1 MCYALIHNRSRLGD
15 SITLLPLRNVSEE
28 CNVLPHPCF
37 HLQCVIVP
45 VKSLCNF
52 HKWLQCQWVGGCR
65 PSCTFPSL
73 RYLFPVRDSSGPW
86 GLGCLLQ
93 HLWSKFSTWQLH
105 LKHLIGIPLL
115 PDPTPRAAL
124 SAPLS
129 ADSPVHFTACD
140 DLHVL
145 PERREETW
153 RPNLPHILLFLI
165 SHSESSVYTTELL
178 WALNWDWLR
187 GFFGLVFSYIYIL
200 YVGTLFLMVYPT
212 ENATFSIRLHTSL
225 PSYSNLY
232 LWNWFT
238 LSESIPFLIN
248 QLSVDLYSGQ
258 RVKLSN
264 IFCFNVLG
272 RARDWPVAVTQQA
285 SIIFKESYV
294 DELPQDG
301 TVKILHFSSQPC
313 SSRRSALTSIF
324 RFLRQKCS
332 PDWRA
337 FIACWMTRGTG
348 CGDSA
353 SSMLLL
359 ACGILVKSSSGK
371 QKDCVPIGLREFF
384 RNHFKYIERT

>member
-37 HLQCVIVP
+37 HLQYVIVP

-73 RYLFPVRDSSGPW
+73 RYLFPVRDFSGPW

-187 GFFGLVFSYIYIL
+187 GCFGLGFSLYIYYMLAPYSLWYIL
-200 YVGTLFLMVYPT
+200 
-212 ENATFSIRLHTSL
+212 
-225 PSYSNLY
+225 
-232 LWNWFT
+232 
-238 LSESIPFLIN
+238 
-248 QLSVDLYSGQ
+248 
-258 RVKLSN
+258 
-264 IFCFNVLG
+264 
-272 RARDWPVAVTQQA
+272 
-285 SIIFKESYV
+285 
-294 DELPQDG
+294 
-301 TVKILHFSSQPC
+301 
-313 SSRRSALTSIF
+313 
-324 RFLRQKCS
+324 QK
-332 PDWRA
+332 
-337 FIACWMTRGTG
+337 
-348 CGDSA
+348 
-353 SSMLLL
+353 MLLSQFVFTPL
-359 ACGILVKSSSGK
+359 YHPIL
-371 QKDCVPIGLREFF
+371 I
-384 RNHFKYIERT
+384 YIYEIDSPCPRVFPS